1 MRYLRREIHAGRKRR
16 QTSSVVHRETMVN
29 PEMETGLINQMNET
43 SNVQCEPTVAVQR
56 SVGILDLLRVKWQ
69 NWKVRKTGRA
79 YRHLCKA
86 MQNDPGYALS
96 WQCNIACVIFDSN
109 VCNQKQANEIADK
122 LMAHLF
128 NVRKKTNEKIN
139 NQNQ

>member
-1 MRYLRREIHAGRKRR
+1 M
-16 QTSSVVHRETMVN
+16 SETM
-29 PEMETGLINQMNET
+29 
-43 SNVQCEPTVAVQR
+43 NVHCAPAVAVHR
-56 SVGILDLLRVKWQ
+56 SVGLLARLRVKWQ

-86 MQNDPGYALS
+86 MKDDPGYALT

-109 VCNQKQANEIADK
+109 VCNQKQANEVADK

-128 NVRKKTNEKIN
+128 DVRKQSNVAGERLPAKNA
-139 NQNQ
+139 